1 MNEKKNK
8 NNHNNNRKKKCIWK
22 KKKKEKGKKKEYI
35 PVTLLV
41 ELSQVIW
48 SAACWH
54 KSSIPSQFK
63 VPFDSN
69 ELYQSIKIFW
79 SPILENKILIK

>member
-1 MNEKKNK
+1 MKNK
-8 NNHNNNRKKKCIWK
+8 EM
-22 KKKKEKGKKKEYI
+22 KKKKEKMKSQKQKKYI
-35 PVTLLV
+35 FVTLLV

-48 SAACWH
+48 PVACWH

-63 VPFDSN
+63 FPFDSN

-79 SPILENKILIK
+79 SFGSVKLSPISKEKKKKIKFKTF